1 MGVNPKV
8 VLAPTFP
15 PAVIRTVSNLL
26 SVPFSSVFNVKV
38 SSKRRMLLTG
48 YTMEYTLNITDSVY
62 PSKMY
67 IKLLEDSVTTGTFL
81 TSLKNNSGMTV
92 GEVSTF
98 TYIDKSPTLSPTLSP
113 VSIVS
118 QSGEP
123 RLAGRCLHIDVFYFV
138 LISCIILKSV
148 AAEPS

>member
-48 YTMEYTLNITDSVY
+48 YTVEYSLNITNSVY

-81 TSLKNNSGMTV
+81 TYERVIKEVKSALSGKLT
-92 GEVSTF
+92 
-98 TYIDKSPTLSPTLSP
+98 
-113 VSIVS
+113 
-118 QSGEP
+118 
-123 RLAGRCLHIDVFYFV
+123 
-138 LISCIILKSV
+138 
-148 AAEPS
+148 AATA